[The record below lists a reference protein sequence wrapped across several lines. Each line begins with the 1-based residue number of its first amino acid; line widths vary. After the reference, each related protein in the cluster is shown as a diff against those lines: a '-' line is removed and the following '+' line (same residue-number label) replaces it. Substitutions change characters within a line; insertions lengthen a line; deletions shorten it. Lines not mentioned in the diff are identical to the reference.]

1 MSEEEPNTLKATLL
15 GIGIGE
21 VLAALTAYVSLKT
34 GLMIP
39 FLPLVAIMGFVLLS
53 IVGSYSKIENNL
65 SLATA
70 TGCIIAI
77 YGASGAIIAL
87 ILFQEGAFTLDIV
100 ILGIIISV
108 LASFLG
114 IFISYNTRDQWIIKE
129 QLAFPGG
136 TAAAV
141 LINSLGEVGGR
152 RFKILSYGFLIGFV
166 LYMVTDVFELIPSNP
181 FTALGLPAFIG
192 IEISALAFGL
202 GYIIG
207 WRPSALIFAGS
218 VYSMIIWGV
227 AGHRTVTSFGTHLF
241 QPEILSVGAA
251 LLVTASMVSLVQ
263 MRGTGISMMKG
274 TQSRFTSFVK
284 SRPVIITVVI
294 VCVIALY
301 LGVSLLHINPL
312 VGMLTGLFAVLAGI
326 FCIKSAGETGVL
338 PAATIGMLVLI
349 VAALVL
355 RDLAG
360 TLFLAALVT
369 QVGIICGF
377 CVSAFKVGHLV
388 GTSAQKIVRSVF
400 LGAVVGAP
408 IGVGVLYVLFS
419 AYGFGTEELPSP
431 GPVVWGATAQAI
443 IEGGSDVIKV
453 SYAGAAAVAAAIM
466 SFFNISAIS
475 VGIGTI
481 IPPAI
486 VSAVF
491 LGGVASLIVKKR
503 LPEEEYTVKHQDMV
517 TFSSGLISGE
527 GIAIIAFTLLHVAGI
542 L

>member
-1 MSEEEPNTLKATLL
+1 MREENYNAVKASLF
-15 GIGIGE
+15 GIGIGG
-21 VLAALTAYVSLKT
+21 VLAPLTAYVSLKT
-34 GLMIP
+34 GLMLP
-39 FLPLVAIMGFVLLS
+39 FLPLVAILGFVFLS
-53 IVGSYSKIENNL
+53 IVGSYSKEENNI

-87 ILFQEGAFTLDIV
+87 ILFQGRTFTLDIV
-100 ILGIIISV
+100 TPGIIISV
-108 LASFLG
+108 LASLLG
-114 IFISYNTRDQWIIKE
+114 IFISYNTRDQWILKE

-141 LINSLGEVGGR
+141 LIKSLGEVGGR
-152 RFKILSYGFLIGFV
+152 RFKILSYGFLIGFI
-166 LYMVTDVFELIPSNP
+166 LYMVADVLELIPSNP
-181 FTALGLPAFIG
+181 FTALGLPVFIG

-202 GYIIG
+202 GYIIS
-207 WRPSALIFAGS
+207 WRPSALVFVGS
-218 VYSMIIWGV
+218 LYSIVIWGV
-227 AGHRTVTSFGTHLF
+227 AGRGTVTSFGTHLF

-251 LLVTASMVSLVQ
+251 LLVTASLVSLVR
-263 MRGTGISMMKG
+263 MRATGVSMMKG
-274 TQSRFTSFVK
+274 TQSRFQSFIK
-284 SRPVIITVVI
+284 SRPVIIIVVI
-294 VCVIALY
+294 ICVIAVY

-312 VGMLTGLFAVLAGI
+312 VGFLSGLFAVLAGI
-326 FCIKSAGETGVL
+326 FCIKSAGETGIL

-349 VAALVL
+349 VAALLL

-369 QVGIICGF
+369 QVGIICGLT
-377 CVSAFKVGHLV
+377 VSTFKVGHLV
-388 GTSAQKIVRSVF
+388 GVSAQKIARSLF
-400 LGAVVGAP
+400 LGAVIGAP
-408 IGVGVLYVLFS
+408 LGMGVLYVLFS

-453 SYAGAAAVAAAIM
+453 SYAGAAAIAAVVM

-475 VGIGTI
+475 IGIGAI

-486 VSAVF
+486 SSTIF
-491 LGGVASLIVKKR
+491 LGGITSWIVKKR
-503 LPEEEYTVKHQDMV
+503 LPEADYTTKHQDMV
-517 TFSSGLISGE
+517 IFSSGLITGE

-542 L
+542 S